1 MESEQPIYRESHL
14 RSLLK
19 ATSWR
24 VIATFTTALIA
35 YFITGEVDTALMIGG
50 IEFFIKFIIYYAHE
64 RAWQL
69 IPRGEIRQL
78 YAKLKDRREKI
89 ASTSLFL

>member
-1 MESEQPIYRESHL
+1 MTTEVNRESHA

-24 VIATFTTALIA
+24 ILATLTTTVIAF
-35 YFITGEVDTALMIGG
+35 FITGEVGTALAIGS
-50 IEFFIKFIIYYAHE
+50 IEFVIKFLIYYLHE

-69 IPRGEIRQL
+69 VPRGGISRLAYRFVPLLRSKEPAQQTAEL
-78 YAKLKDRREKI
+78 
-89 ASTSLFL
+89 

>member
-1 MESEQPIYRESHL
+1 MSTSKPELTELMDTYKESHL

-24 VIATFTTALIA
+24 ILATITTTVIA
-35 YFITGEVDTALMIGG
+35 YFITGEVETALTIGG
-50 IEFFIKFIIYYAHE
+50 IEFVLKFAIYYAHE

-69 IPRGEIRQL
+69 VPRGGIR
-78 YAKLKDRREKI
+78 KLVYR
-89 ASTSLFL
+89 LFPALK